1 MASKRLLV
9 TTPSVRATCGGTEP
23 LRTGGMARCRAAAR
37 LQSGLL
43 ALGLFVGFGA
53 SVAARQVPELLLIPQ
68 AEARSHLTTS
78 PQPQYPMLAGAAGV
92 RGPVH
97 FEVDVSA
104 DGLVTATRVM
114 HGSPMLEQAATDA
127 ITRWRFSPI
136 QRGGRAVAYR
146 TSMMVTFAGASLD
159 TTTRDTMV
167 LFGDALAICTD
178 AARRRA
184 FVTAERRCHLA
195 GLIADRLSTSDL
207 LLPSRPRRLQAEA
220 LVELGLTAQAIRL
233 FEQVEVR
240 LRASPYFSLDR
251 TMALRGLGR
260 AYAATGRADDAMRV
274 YGQADRQLHEAYNGA
289 GRNTPFKA
297 ELAGYIRSITPDY
310 VALLERAGRTADATR
325 VRTRAEAIR

>member
-23 LRTGGMARCRAAAR
+23 IRTGGMPRCRAAAR

-104 DGLVTATRVM
+104 DGRVAAARVM
-114 HGSPMLEQAATDA
+114 HGSPMLEQVATDA
-127 ITRWRFSPI
+127 VTRWRFSPV
-136 QRGGRAVAYR
+136 QRGGQPVAFR
-146 TSMMVTFAGASLD
+146 TSMMVTFAGSSLD
-159 TTTRDTMV
+159 TNIRDTMT
-167 LFGDALAICTD
+167 LFGDALALCTD
-178 AARRRA
+178 AARRRL

-195 GLIADRLSTSDL
+195 GLIAERLSTSDL

-220 LVELGLTAQAIRL
+220 LVELGQTAAAIRL

-240 LRASPYFSLDR
+240 LRSLPYFSLDR

-260 AYAATGRADDAMRV
+260 AYATTGRLDDAMRV
-274 YGQADRQLHEAYNGA
+274 YGQADRQLTEAYNGA
-289 GRNTPFKA
+289 GRNTPFRA
-297 ELAGYIRSITPDY
+297 EVAGYIRSIAPDY
-310 VALLERAGRTADATR
+310 VGLLEKAGRTADASR
-325 VRTRAEAIR
+325 VRARVEAMR

>member
-23 LRTGGMARCRAAAR
+23 LRSRLMARCRAAT
-37 LQSGLL
+37 QFGLL
-43 ALGLFVGFGA
+43 ALVLLVSFTAQISG
-53 SVAARQVPELLLIPQ
+53 RQLPDLLLIPQ

-78 PQPQYPMLAGAAGV
+78 PQPPYPMLAGAAGV

-104 DGLVTATRVM
+104 EGRVTAARVL

-127 ITRWRFSPI
+127 VTRWRSSPI
-136 QRGGRAVAYR
+136 TRSGKPVAYR
-146 TSMMVTFAGASLD
+146 TSMMVTFAGSSLD
-159 TTTRDTMV
+159 TNLSNGMTA
-167 LFGDALAICTD
+167 FGDALLLCTD
-178 AARRRA
+178 ASRRRA
-184 FVTAERRCHLA
+184 FITAERRCHLA
-195 GLIADRLSTSDL
+195 GQIAERLSTSDL

-240 LRASPYFSLDR
+240 LRSSPYFSLDR

-260 AYAATGRADDAMRV
+260 AYAATGRADDAIRA
-274 YGQADRQLHEAYNGA
+274 YGQVDRQLHEAYNGA
-289 GRNTPFKA
+289 GRNTPFKI
-297 ELAGYIRSITPDY
+297 EVAGYIRSITPDY
-310 VALLERAGRTADATR
+310 VGLLEKAGRTADATR
-325 VRTRAEAIR
+325 VRARVEAMR